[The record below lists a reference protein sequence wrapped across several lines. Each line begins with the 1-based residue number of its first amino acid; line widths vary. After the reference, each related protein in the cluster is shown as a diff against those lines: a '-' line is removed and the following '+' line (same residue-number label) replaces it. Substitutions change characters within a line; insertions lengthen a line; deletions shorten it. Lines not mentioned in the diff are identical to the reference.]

1 MENHRFQIRHECI
14 GGCLALND
22 GEAHGLT
29 TRLGDNM
36 KDFQGKTAFITG
48 AAHGIG
54 LGMAI
59 TFAKAGM
66 NVTMSDIRKE
76 SLVVAREEVRKH
88 TEAVYT
94 IPVDVSDRIAMKEA
108 ADEAEKAFG
117 KIHIL
122 CNNAGINIFGPID
135 QATYDDWDWM
145 INVNLYGVINGLMS
159 FLPKIKAHGEGGH
172 IVNTASMA
180 AFVSSHVT
188 GVYSATKHAVRGLTE
203 TLWYNLAPQNIGV
216 SMLCPGFVSS
226 NIHYTEELRPEEF
239 KNSGY
244 EVDPKMQERLARAQA
259 IGMSPIEVGER
270 VLKGIERND
279 LFIFTHAELK
289 DEVADNFE
297 EILAAF
303 ADEEINKKRVRRTA
317 KNG

>member
-1 MENHRFQIRHECI
+1 
-14 GGCLALND
+14 
-22 GEAHGLT
+22 
-29 TRLGDNM
+29 M
-36 KDFQGKTAFITG
+36 KEFKGKTAVITG

-59 TFAKAGM
+59 TFARAGM
-66 NVTMSDIRKE
+66 NVIISDIRKD
-76 SLVVAREEVRKH
+76 SLDVAKEEVKKHTDAVVA
-88 TEAVYT
+88 
-94 IPVDVSDRIAMKEA
+94 IPADVSDRVAMKAA

-122 CNNAGINIFGPID
+122 CNNAGINIFGPAD
-135 QATYDDWDWM
+135 EATYDDWDWV

-180 AFVSSHVT
+180 AFVLSLNT
-188 GVYSATKHAVRGLTE
+188 GVYGATKHAVRGLSE

-216 SMLCPGFVSS
+216 SILCPGFVAS
-226 NIHYTEELRPEEF
+226 NIHHTEELRPEKF
-239 KNSGY
+239 GKSGY
-244 EVDPKMQERLARAQA
+244 KTAPDMKERLEQLQT
-259 IGMSPIEVGER
+259 IGMSPLEVGER
-270 VLKGIERND
+270 VLKGIENND

-289 DEVADNFE
+289 QEVADNFE

-303 ADEEINKKRVRRTA
+303 PNEEINKTRDGFEEVRRRSNMEV
-317 KNG
+317 KEKYGKPYQRRS